1 MASDKDGARES
12 ADRRRTEAV
21 GGIGAITGQ
30 GLPSEGRTWQDK
42 MRTGRSRGQDSGA
55 SMKKIFVTGGG
66 GFIGSNFIRHTLGS
80 EKKYAVVCYDKLTY
94 AGNLAN
100 LESIAD
106 NPNYEFVKGDI
117 CDAVAVEKAMR
128 GCDAV
133 IHFAAESHVDRSIYE
148 PAPVIQ
154 TNVTGTFILLEVAR
168 KLSVSRFVHVST
180 DEVYGDIP
188 LDVFADESFPLQP
201 SSPYSASKAAS
212 DLLVRS
218 YVRTYK
224 FPAVITRSSNNYGPY
239 QFPEKFVPLM
249 ITNALSDKALPVY
262 GDGKQQRDWLHVE
275 DNCLGILTVLE
286 KGKIGEVYNIGG
298 AAVEENLTMA
308 RRLLHL
314 IGKPESLLSYVQD
327 RPGHDRRYALDC
339 QKIRAELGW
348 RPAISLEVG
357 LRQTIDWYKKNRN
370 WVADVRA
377 GEYLSYY
384 EKYYDNR
391 DSSLRAIASSATK
404 KSH

>member
-1 MASDKDGARES
+1 
-12 ADRRRTEAV
+12 
-21 GGIGAITGQ
+21 
-30 GLPSEGRTWQDK
+30 
-42 MRTGRSRGQDSGA
+42 
-55 SMKKIFVTGGG
+55 MKIVVTGGA
-66 GFIGSNFIRHTLGS
+66 GFIGSNFIRYVLETKENLS
-80 EKKYAVVCYDKLTY
+80 VVNYDKLTY

-100 LESIAD
+100 LESVAD

-117 CDAVAVEKAMR
+117 CDAAAVEAAMR

-168 KLSVSRFVHVST
+168 KISLSRFIHVST

-188 LDVFADESFPLQP
+188 PGVLADEKFPLQP

-239 QFPEKFVPLM
+239 QFPEKFLPLM

-262 GDGKQQRDWLHVE
+262 GDGRQQRDWLHVE
-275 DNCLGILTVLE
+275 DNCRGILSVLE

-298 AAVEENLTMA
+298 LDLEENLTVV
-308 RRLLHL
+308 RRLLDL
-314 IGKPESLLSYVQD
+314 TGKPESLVSYVQD
-327 RPGHDRRYALDC
+327 RPGHDRRYALNC
-339 QKIRAELGW
+339 MKIETELGW
-348 RPAISLEVG
+348 RPTISLEDG
-357 LRQTIDWYKKNRN
+357 LRRTIDWYKNHEQ
-370 WVADVRA
+370 WLAGVRSR
-377 GEYLSYY
+377 EYLSYY
-384 EKYYDNR
+384 ERYYENR
-391 DSSLRAIASSATK
+391 ESSLRAIARTGSVASD
-404 KSH
+404 